1 MARRPQK
8 TIVDYLTILISPLLI
23 MLLVGSIVFFV
34 LEVGYEGKWTTRLR
48 WVMFWFVVASVMIG
62 RIAIEKGTGMAVFYA
77 LGLGTAIGLWT
88 NKFLGVV
95 PLVWGLLAF
104 VWWFTH
110 MMTKDCTVIEE
121 DEDSSGEGL
130 LQASGVEKPPEE
142 AAAEAPAEAN
152 DGLPGRPPK
161 KPPIWARW
169 LPDFRRGKGK
179 GHAPG
184 KWLVWFS
191 IFALPAFGFGHSL
204 LADDREAAKA
214 FGFQMLCLYVVMALC
229 LLMTTSFLGLRR
241 YLRQR
246 YLRMPLSVTGLWMIM
261 GSIIALVILGVAL
274 LLPRPNASYDVAAM
288 IEQVADEVQKASDK
302 AFSDDGVDDD
312 TKKNFKETKEDVES
326 DRGKQEK
333 ATGGTEQGKSGSFGQ
348 DAKPG
353 DKDGQGNE
361 NEAGDSKDKK
371 ADLAAKESFEKKQM
385 ENQPKSKRGGD
396 EFDPSD
402 RKGKEES
409 EKKKD
414 PKLAE
419 EGKFEEPDPKNS
431 MKSPQWVGPAV
442 KAAFYIIIGGVILFF
457 LIKHHKAILA
467 GLKKFWQDLLA
478 MFGRKS
484 TDPKKKAEIA
494 VDEPVR
500 PPKPFRKFQNPF
512 QTGMVSREST
522 EQVINYS
529 YRAMEAWA
537 FEHDLPRNGD
547 ETPNEYGEWLS
558 DNSMEL
564 GEFAEQMSRIYSI
577 VAYTDEE
584 APADA
589 MEVMKGLWGRLQAVR
604 GV

>member
-1 MARRPQK
+1 MPRRPQK
-8 TIVDYLTILISPLLI
+8 TIIDYLTILVSPLLI

-34 LEVGYEGKWTTRLR
+34 LEIGYEGKWTTRLR
-48 WVMFWFVVASVMIG
+48 WVMFWFVVASVLIG

-88 NKFLGVV
+88 NKFMGTV

-110 MMTKDCTVIEE
+110 MMTKDCTLIEE

-142 AAAEAPAEAN
+142 PVPDAVPDGQ
-152 DGLPGRPPK
+152 DGLPSRPSK
-161 KPPIWARW
+161 KPSLFARI

-204 LADDREAAKA
+204 LKDDQEAAKS
-214 FGFQMLCLYVVMALC
+214 FGFQMLCLCVVMALS

-246 YLRMPLSVTGLWMIM
+246 FLRMPITVTGLWMIM
-261 GSIIALVILGVAL
+261 GSVIALFILGIAL
-274 LLPRPNASYDVAAM
+274 LLPRPNASYDVAGM
-288 IEQVADEVQKASDK
+288 IDQIADEVQKASDK
-302 AFSDDGVDDD
+302 AFTDHGVDDD

-326 DRGKQEK
+326 DRGKEEK
-333 ATGGTEQGKSGSFGQ
+333 SKGGSEQGKNGSFGQ

-353 DKDGQGNE
+353 EMDGQGNE
-361 NEAGDSKDKK
+361 NQAGDSKDKK
-371 ADLAAKESFEKKQM
+371 ADLAAKESFQKKQM

-396 EFDPSD
+396 EFDPSE
-402 RKGKEES
+402 RKGKEKS
-409 EKKKD
+409 EEKKD

-419 EGKFEEPDPKNS
+419 EGQFEEPNPEDS

-442 KAAFYIIIGGVILFF
+442 KAAFYLIIGGVILFF
-457 LIKHHKAILA
+457 LVKHHKAILA

-478 MFGRKS
+478 MFGWN
-484 TDPKKKAEIA
+484 PKDAKKNAAEPA
-494 VDEPVR
+494 VDEPIR

-512 QTGMVSREST
+512 QTGMAGRESQ
-522 EQVINYS
+522 EQLINYS

-558 DNSMEL
+558 DNSLEL
-564 GEFAEQMSRIYSI
+564 GEFAQKMANIYSI
-577 VAYTDEE
+577 VAYTDDE

-589 MEVMKGLWGRLQAVR
+589 TDVMKGLWGRLQAVR
-604 GV
+604 